1 MVDESEG
8 GNLDLAEVEAEL
20 CRLPDVAAVRIVADA
35 IGRPVEVHVL
45 AHTGKQPK
53 QVVRDVQSFAMLKLG
68 LDIDR
73 CDHQIRGLEESIEA
87 LKLERAR
94 LLDPARVEQ
103 IAREKLGLVEPAD
116 ADISYRGKNSPSKER
131 P

>member
-1 MVDESEG
+1 MVRRKWNLRGIAVG
-8 GNLDLAEVEAEL
+8 GAL
-20 CRLPDVAAVRIVADA
+20 AAVA
-35 IGRPVEVHVL
+35 IGILTFYVWYQTESV
-45 AHTGKQPK
+45 
-53 QVVRDVQSFAMLKLG
+53 KLG